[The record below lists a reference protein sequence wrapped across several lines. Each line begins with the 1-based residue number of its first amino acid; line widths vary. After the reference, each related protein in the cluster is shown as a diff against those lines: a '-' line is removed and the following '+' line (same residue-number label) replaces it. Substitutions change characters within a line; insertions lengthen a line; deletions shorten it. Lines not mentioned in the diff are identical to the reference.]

1 MSGARLTALMPVR
14 AYHPPYLRAALDSLR
29 DQSSPDWELLVVAE
43 REDLD
48 ALGAALADDLR
59 DPRIELI
66 ANEGRRLAGAFNT
79 GMRRARTEFVAIL
92 LGDDMWAADAVAV
105 LGEALRAHPEAD
117 FLHSSRRI
125 VDEDG
130 RAISSVHRVRETFS
144 LAEFARGGSPVKHLL
159 CWRRT
164 TALALGGMDETLNSV
179 GPDDFDFPWS
189 MAEAGARFH
198 AIPECLYLYRD
209 HRKCYRLTTHLPA
222 SVHSRE
228 LWRILRKHRHGRW
241 AALRFVVTARRTYLR
256 QCLYRSPLEQ
266 QIRERLR
273 LGPRRA
279 WRDTYV

>member
-1 MSGARLTALMPVR
+1 VTRALLTALMPVR
-14 AYHPPYLRAALDSLR
+14 DYHPPYLRAALDSLR
-29 DQSSPDWELLVVAE
+29 DQSSPDWELLVIAE
-43 REDLD
+43 PEDLG
-48 ALGAALADDLR
+48 ALAAALADDLR

-66 ANEGRRLAGAFNT
+66 ANDGRRLAGAFNT
-79 GMRRARTEFVAIL
+79 GMRRSRTEFVAIL
-92 LGDDMWAADAVAV
+92 LADDMWAREAVAV
-105 LGEALRAHPEAD
+105 LGEALRVHPEVD

-125 VDEDG
+125 VDGDG
-130 RAISSVHRVRETFS
+130 QAISSVHRARETFS

-159 CWRRT
+159 CWRRS

-189 MAEAGARFH
+189 MAEAGARFR

-209 HRKCYRLTTHLPA
+209 HRECFRLTTHLPA
-222 SVHSRE
+222 SVHARE
-228 LWRILRKHRHGRW
+228 LRRILRKHGHGRL
-241 AALRFVVTARRTYLR
+241 AALRFAVIARRTYLR

-266 QIRERLR
+266 RVRERLG